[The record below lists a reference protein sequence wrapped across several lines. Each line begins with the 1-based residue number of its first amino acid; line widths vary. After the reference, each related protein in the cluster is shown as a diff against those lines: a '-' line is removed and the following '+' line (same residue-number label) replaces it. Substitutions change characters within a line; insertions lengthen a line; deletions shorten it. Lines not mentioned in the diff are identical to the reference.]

1 MRGKTETE
9 IEEIL
14 TLFIKLFAYL
24 YSRDAFLKIYAKL
37 LAKRLINN
45 SSFSFDHEKE
55 MVKKL
60 GVFYLNLINSF
71 RVNVVKLQ

>member
-1 MRGKTETE
+1 MKGKTENE
-9 IEEIL
+9 IEETL

-45 SSFSFDHEKE
+45 ISFSFDTEKD
-55 MVKKL
+55 MVKRL
-60 GVFYLNLINSF
+60 GVPKYPFLNLIP
-71 RVNVVKLQ
+71 